1 MRSLGHVVSLVMNS
15 VEGDSRVIKT
25 AKAAEAAGYRATIVG
40 VANVEQPTR
49 REIEGAQVVL
59 VPNGALLLKPRG
71 LWGAKEKR
79 RIELLAESHLRS
91 VVPAVEALQP
101 TILHSHDMIGLR
113 IGAAVSRKLAVGGS
127 VVPWVHDLHEYV
139 VGLTT
144 IPEKFRL
151 ACMEYERRYL
161 RQTDHLI
168 TVSERLAHEVK
179 TYYRLRDLPT
189 VVFNAPDRRTCDVSE
204 PDLKSTLGLPPET
217 KLVVY
222 IGVAKKE
229 RGCETILR
237 AVGCMPGVHICFVS
251 QGPYVDGLR
260 DLAAQLGM
268 ADRFHS
274 TPYVESERV
283 TSFIR
288 TADVGTHGLTH
299 YPNGEVA
306 MPNKLFEYLHAG
318 LPIAVSDVAEMKR
331 FVELT
336 KTGEVFK
343 ADNYVSCAY
352 ALGRTL
358 TNVAKYKSNIAEA
371 LIEEYSWQSQAAK
384 LKRIYDDLSNLSSG
398 RANRR
403 LIVGSCVSN
412 EMSAAREAAMA
423 AGDEVHTSVASE
435 VEPNDTVDFYLDPS
449 AKGDRAGV
457 ISRIAGKYATIE
469 IVGTPNW
476 PSHLDLMALK
486 SAGLNVVGA
495 SVATAAHN
503 LIGAIELEKA
513 SDDQAASKLI
523 ESELEREALAA

>member
-1 MRSLGHVVSLVMNS
+1 MENLGHVVSLVMNG

-40 VANVEQPTR
+40 VGNVEEPTR
-49 REIEGAQVVL
+49 REIDGAQVVL
-59 VPNGALLLKPRG
+59 VPNGALRLKPRG

-79 RIELLAESHLRS
+79 RLELLAESHLRS
-91 VVPAVEALQP
+91 VIPAVEALQP

-113 IGAAVSRKLAVGGS
+113 IGAAVSRKLAVGGM

-144 IPEKFRL
+144 IPEKYRL

-168 TVSERLAHEVK
+168 TVSERLAQEVK
-179 TYYRLRDLPT
+179 NYYRLRDLPT
-189 VVFNAPDRRTCDVSE
+189 VVFNAPDRRTQDEGE
-204 PDLKSTLGLPPET
+204 PDLKSTLGLPPEA
-217 KLVVY
+217 KLIVY

-229 RGCETILR
+229 RGCETILD
-237 AVGCMPGVHICFVS
+237 AVASMPGVHLCFVS
-251 QGPYVDGLR
+251 QGAYVDGLR
-260 DLAAQLGM
+260 TLASQLGM
-268 ADRFHS
+268 SDRFHS
-274 TPYVESERV
+274 TPYVESDRV

-331 FVELT
+331 FVDLT

-352 ALGRTL
+352 AIGRTL
-358 TNVAKYKSNIAEA
+358 TNAAKYRANIADA

-384 LKRIYDDLSNLSSG
+384 LKKIYDELSSLSSTRSG
-398 RANRR
+398 RR
-403 LIVGSCVSN
+403 LIVGSCVSD
-412 EMSAAREAAMA
+412 EMSAAREAALA
-423 AGDEVHTSVASE
+423 AGDEVHIGVASE
-435 VEPNDTVDFYLDPS
+435 TEPNDTVDFYMDPTS
-449 AKGDRAGV
+449 KGDRAGV

-469 IVGTPNW
+469 IVGTPLW
-476 PSHLDLMALK
+476 PSHLDLIALK
-486 SAGLNVVGA
+486 SAGLSIVGA
-495 SVATAAHN
+495 AVAASSHN
-503 LIGAIELEKA
+503 LLGAIELEKA
-513 SDDQAASKLI
+513 ADDQAASKLI
-523 ESELEREALAA
+523 ESTLEREALAA